1 MEMSSLHG
9 RLAGR
14 VPWTFLLVACEPR
27 SMYWPVNIYI

>member
-14 VPWTFLLVACEPR
+14 VPWTFLLVACAPR
-27 SMYWPVNIYI
+27 SMYWPVKTI